1 MLYQEWVV
9 TRNTK
14 IHLTFN
20 VEFSCG
26 DCGAGHE
33 SVLGAV
39 SKVNVSDAQSVIE
52 LFAAGLT
59 SVRGPDLCTVLQPF
73 ECDFLIVDIHLKR
86 DYFFL
91 LSIHV
96 L

>member
-1 MLYQEWVV
+1 M
-9 TRNTK
+9 TRYTTIN
-14 IHLTFN
+14 LTFN
-20 VEFSCG
+20 VEFSCS

-33 SVLGAV
+33 RVLGAV
-39 SKVNVSDAQSVIE
+39 SKVNIPDAQGVTE

-59 SVRGPDLCTVLQPF
+59 SVRGSDLCAVLQPF
-73 ECDFLIVDIHLKR
+73 VCNFLIVDIDLKR
-86 DYFFL
+86 DHFFL